1 MSPVRSRSPAP
12 PVSTLPVFVTL
23 SFWETKLDEFRRH
36 PDFQF
41 RVRLRHPPFICRCFV
56 VFRYNPH
63 RLEHHGQ
70 EQTGYAHGT
79 TILAHRVGG
88 ARDSGSGRNRRR
100 LLRQWAMGVAIAS
113 FPSVCK
119 LSAGDVFLRNRLP
132 RLPFQ
137 PICKP
142 GFTRRAA
149 FRAL

>member
-12 PVSTLPVFVTL
+12 SFHLPVFVNAFLFGKRNWMNSAAIRT
-23 SFWETKLDEFRRH
+23 SSSG
-36 PDFQF
+36 
-41 RVRLRHPPFICRCFV
+41 VRLRYSPFRCRCFV

-63 RLEHHGQ
+63 RLKHHGQ